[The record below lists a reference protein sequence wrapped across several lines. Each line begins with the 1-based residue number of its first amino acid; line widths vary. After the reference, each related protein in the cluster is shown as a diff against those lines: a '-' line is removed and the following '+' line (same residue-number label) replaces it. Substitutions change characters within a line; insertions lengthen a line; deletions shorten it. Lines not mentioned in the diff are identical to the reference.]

1 MATMSPS
8 PTTASE
14 AATTMT
20 ARAKICPSPLPD
32 WRAKAISARLPA
44 FSMISSASS
53 TISGLRRTST
63 PKAPI
68 ANRITETT
76 GRR

>member
-1 MATMSPS
+1 MATINPS
-8 PTTASE
+8 PTTASD

-20 ARAKICPSPLPD
+20 ASAKIWPSSFPD
-32 WRAKAISARLPA
+32 WRANAIRARLPA

-63 PKAPI
+63 PNAPI
-68 ANRITETT
+68 AKRITETT
-76 GRR
+76 R